1 MDAVLAIWSAIAAGG
16 PTAIIAILTVAVVYL
31 GFERFRMIKIIRDYQ
46 QMIADNRTKYGE
58 SIIDLIDR
66 YHDGNLELM
75 KALNEIKVVLSMMQK
90 TLL

>member
-31 GFERFRMIKIIRDYQ
+31 GFERFRMIKIIREYQ